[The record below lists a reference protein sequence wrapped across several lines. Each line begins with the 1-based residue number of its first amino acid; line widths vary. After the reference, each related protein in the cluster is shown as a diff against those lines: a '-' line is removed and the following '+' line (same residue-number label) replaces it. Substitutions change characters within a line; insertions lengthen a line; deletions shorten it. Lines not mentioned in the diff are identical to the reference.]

1 MRCGTK
7 FTWKKYFHADVG
19 LEAGGMEGM
28 GEGVNVGVKV
38 ITAEG
43 DFKCLCE
50 MMELQCEFRY
60 KFVQE

>member
-1 MRCGTK
+1 M
-7 FTWKKYFHADVG
+7 G
-19 LEAGGMEGM
+19 LDAGGMEGM

-38 ITAEG
+38 ITAES